1 MPLLHANKTKF
12 ETWPIE
18 QVITWLFQLQF
29 EYVNRASFSFKWFEK
44 YNSFEFKVWSS
55 QNWRAYL
62 QRELIKKNAW
72 VAERSTNMQ
81 CLLYVWFVCWYL
93 CACVS
98 TQVRLPLFKVKL
110 HNFHI
115 FSDDQSIGLN
125 MIEIRREIL
134 RFYSVDQGLW
144 LE

>member
-1 MPLLHANKTKF
+1 M
-12 ETWPIE
+12 
-18 QVITWLFQLQF
+18 
-29 EYVNRASFSFKWFEK
+29 
-44 YNSFEFKVWSS
+44 
-55 QNWRAYL
+55 
-62 QRELIKKNAW
+62 
-72 VAERSTNMQ
+72 
-81 CLLYVWFVCWYL
+81 
-93 CACVS
+93 
-98 TQVRLPLFKVKL
+98 RLPLFADKVKL